1 MDFISVA
8 PRKPDD
14 ENLSTILRQSRSR
27 NRRKYHS
34 PFEKKRIKEIKK
46 LNEKVE
52 TLQQTQIS
60 KEGELVKMKINMAEQ
75 ELNLME
81 EQVR

>member
-1 MDFISVA
+1 M
-8 PRKPDD
+8 
-14 ENLSTILRQSRSR
+14 
-27 NRRKYHS
+27 
-34 PFEKKRIKEIKK
+34 
-46 LNEKVE
+46 E

-81 EQVR
+81 EQVRWGGGGDSLWGLNGIVIELNFIAILL